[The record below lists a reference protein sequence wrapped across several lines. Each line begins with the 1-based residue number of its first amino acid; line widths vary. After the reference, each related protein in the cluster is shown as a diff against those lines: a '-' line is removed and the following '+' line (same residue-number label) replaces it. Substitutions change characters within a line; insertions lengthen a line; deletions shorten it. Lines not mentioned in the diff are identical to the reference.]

1 MKCRTSFQPSQ
12 VIPVG
17 HATCDAQEA
26 VSGLEIAVSCR
37 PYDLV
42 GGDLFDF
49 FPLENESP
57 VERWCTF
64 IGDASGRGLAA
75 SLVMA
80 EVQRILR
87 DPRQQFAGP
96 ADFLQH
102 LNRSL
107 CRLRMNGFVTAFL
120 GIYETSTR
128 QFRYACAGHPPP
140 LLKVDADG
148 SVSRM
153 DAVANYPIGIDAS
166 EAFDEAK
173 VYIFPGDTLLL
184 YTDGITED
192 RNSEDEMFS
201 EERLRLIIGKSD
213 RRPAEL
219 VQHIER
225 TLVAFRQGRE
235 QQDDQAV
242 VAIAGI

>member
-1 MKCRTSFQPSQ
+1 
-12 VIPVG
+12 
-17 HATCDAQEA
+17 
-26 VSGLEIAVSCR
+26 
-37 PYDLV
+37 V

-57 VERWCTF
+57 MERWCTF

-75 SLVMA
+75 ALVMA
-80 EVQRILR
+80 DVQRILR
-87 DPRQQFAGP
+87 EYRQQLSGP
-96 ADFLQH
+96 AGLLQH

-107 CRLRMNGFVTAFL
+107 CRLRMKGFVTAFL

-128 QFRYACAGHPPP
+128 RFRYACAGHPPP
-140 LLKVDADG
+140 LLKIDADG
-148 SVSRM
+148 CISRL

-173 VYIFPGDTLLL
+173 VYIFPGNTLLL
-184 YTDGITED
+184 YTDGVTEA
-192 RNSEDEMFS
+192 RNPANEMFS
-201 EERLRLIIGKSD
+201 EERLRLILGKSD

-225 TLVAFRQGRE
+225 TLVAFRQSRQ

-242 VAIAGI
+242 VAIAGL